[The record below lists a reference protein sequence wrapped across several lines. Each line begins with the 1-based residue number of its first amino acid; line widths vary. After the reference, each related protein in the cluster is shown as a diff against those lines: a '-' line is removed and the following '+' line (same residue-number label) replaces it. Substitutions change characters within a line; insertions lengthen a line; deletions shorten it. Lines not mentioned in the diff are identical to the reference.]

1 MENVKCDIIIVML
14 KTKLRKLKYHIKGL
28 FFGER
33 LVILAVIVAVLI
45 WTYGAVSSMTRNWE
59 LEQALAKRRQ
69 ELTILRLQVESMQYE
84 NEYFSSEEYQE
95 LAARAKQNKQF
106 EGESLV
112 YLPENSSQA
121 KHKHDTDAVGGT
133 TEVKPSNF
141 SQWME
146 FLF

>member
-1 MENVKCDIIIVML
+1 ML
-14 KTKLRKLKYHIKGL
+14 KTKLRKIKYHIKGF
-28 FFGER
+28 FFGKR
-33 LVILAVIVAVLI
+33 LVILGVIIAVLV

-59 LEQALAKRRQ
+59 LEQALAKRQQ
-69 ELTILRLQVESMQYE
+69 ELTILKLQVESMQYE

-112 YLPENSSQA
+112 YLPENSDKA
-121 KHKHDTDAVGGT
+121 KHKHDTDEVGSI
-133 TEVKPSNF
+133 TETKPSNF

>member
-1 MENVKCDIIIVML
+1 ML
-14 KTKLRKLKYHIKGL
+14 KTKLRKIKYYLRGF

-33 LVILAVIVAVLI
+33 LVISGVVVAVLV

-59 LEQALAKRRQ
+59 LEQALAKRQQ
-69 ELTILRLQVESMQYE
+69 ELTILKLQVESIQYE
-84 NEYFSSEEYQE
+84 NEYYASEEYQE
-95 LAARAKQNKQF
+95 LAARAKQNKRL

-112 YLPENSSQA
+112 YLPENSSEA
-121 KHKHDTDAVGGT
+121 KHKHDTDKVDSA
-133 TEVKPSNF
+133 TEVRPSNF